1 MRFFTDEY
9 RCPAHAAD
17 VAAAVSAL
25 AGLPEI
31 HGPLNVAGPEAI
43 SRAELATVFARWM
56 GLDPRMLDTSSLA
69 LAGMV
74 RPGRVVL
81 DSTLAASH
89 GLHCRSLEEALRSRF
104 Q

>member
-1 MRFFTDEY
+1 
-9 RCPAHAAD
+9 
-17 VAAAVSAL
+17 
-25 AGLPEI
+25 
-31 HGPLNVAGPEAI
+31 
-43 SRAELATVFARWM
+43 M

-81 DSTLAASH
+81 DSTLAASY
-89 GLHCRSLEEALRSRF
+89 GLHCRSLDEALRSQF